1 MRISPLL
8 LLPFIGLAYTL
19 WHIWCVLPLANI
31 WRIIIIA
38 LCALMF
44 FSVFLV
50 LTRTIDRMPM
60 AVATA
65 IYDVG
70 CSSIFVMLYT
80 VMVFVLLDIAR
91 LLRIIPM
98 SYLHDNGYMAIGITV
113 LLAVIFICGNIHYY
127 NKKRQTLEL
136 STEKPLDKE
145 VRMVMI
151 SDLHLGYHNRRK
163 ELGRWVDMINN
174 EHPDIILIA
183 GDIIDRGVRPLLVED
198 MAAELRHLEAP
209 VYACFGNHEY
219 YTGIKEAEKFF
230 KDAGITL
237 LRDSV
242 AETNGICIIGRDDRT
257 NTHRKSIGLIMSM
270 ADNDKYTILLDHQP
284 FNLEL
289 TEWAGADFQFSGHTH
304 HGQVFPISSITD
316 LIYEN
321 AYGKSRRGNTI
332 FYVSSGLGIWG
343 GKYRIGT
350 CSEYVVATLKHK

>member
-1 MRISPLL
+1 MFPLL

-19 WHIWCVLPLANI
+19 WHIWCVLPIENI
-31 WRIIIIA
+31 WRGIIVF

-44 FSVFLV
+44 LSIFLV
-50 LTRTIDRMPM
+50 LSRTIDRMPM
-60 AVATA
+60 TVATT
-65 IYDVG
+65 IYNVG
-70 CSSIFVMLYT
+70 CSALFVMLYA
-80 VMVFVLLDIAR
+80 VMVFALLDIAR
-91 LLRIIPM
+91 IVHIIPK
-98 SYLHDNGYMAIGITV
+98 SFLYGNGYTAIGITV
-113 LLAVIFICGNIHYY
+113 LIAVIFICGNIHYY

-136 STEKPLDKE
+136 YTEKPLEKD

-163 ELGRWVDMINN
+163 ELARWVDLINS

-198 MAAELRHLEAP
+198 MAVELRRLDAP
-209 VYACFGNHEY
+209 VYACPGNHEY

-230 KDAGITL
+230 NAAGITL

-242 AETNGICIIGRDDRT
+242 AEASGICIIGRDDRT
-257 NTHRKSIGLIMSM
+257 NSHRKSIGQIMSM
-270 ADNDKYTILLDHQP
+270 TDKDRYTIVLDHQP
-284 FNLEL
+284 FNLEQI
-289 TEWAGADFQFSGHTH
+289 ESAGVDFQFSGHTH

-321 AYGKSRRGNTI
+321 AYGKSQRGNTL

-350 CSEYVVATLKHK
+350 CSEYVVTTLKNR